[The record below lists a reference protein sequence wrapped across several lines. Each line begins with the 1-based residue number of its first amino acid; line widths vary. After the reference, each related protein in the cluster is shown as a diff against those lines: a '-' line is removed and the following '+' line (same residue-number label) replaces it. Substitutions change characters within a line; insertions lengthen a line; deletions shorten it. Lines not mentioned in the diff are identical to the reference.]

1 METLDRRTAGGIMKI
16 IKLIVLILVFA
27 ASIYAQNAQPNIVL
41 EGFDPVALIAG
52 KRIKGKP
59 AIYVV
64 QGRFK
69 YLFANAAN
77 KGKFEKDP
85 ALYGVQNNGECTFMP
100 GVPGDPD
107 LWEVYKGRTYLFGT
121 SMCKERFQ
129 LSPETI
135 LHSDKRKKIQVRNVA
150 IVLYNGVELLDWAG
164 PSEVFNVA
172 QTVDG
177 QNGFNVYTVAET
189 TEPIV
194 SQGFVKVTPQYAFA
208 TAPKPDI
215 VVFPGGNV
223 RNFQRSEMA
232 MAWAK
237 ATASEA
243 EIAMS
248 VCNGAFVLADSKL
261 LENKRVNTHWTA
273 IRQLRRQ
280 VPSATVLENVRFV
293 DNGQIVTTAGISAGI
308 DGALHVVERLMGNPA
323 AKLAAKAMEYNWK
336 PQTKGS
342 ANR

>member
-1 METLDRRTAGGIMKI
+1 MHQITRNVLIPVLIFFFTSFAGGQSPEPTV
-16 IKLIVLILVFA
+16 VL
-27 ASIYAQNAQPNIVL
+27 
-41 EGFDPVALIAG
+41 GGHDPVLLTQGREVRG
-52 KRIKGKP
+52 KTTISVAK
-59 AIYVV
+59 
-64 QGRFK
+64 GRFK
-69 YLFANAAN
+69 YLFANNAN
-77 KGKFEKDP
+77 KNKFEEAP
-85 ALYGVQNNGECTFMP
+85 ETYAVQNNGECTFMP

-107 LWEVYKGRTYLFGT
+107 LWEVYNGRTYLFGT

-135 LHSDKRKKIQVRNVA
+135 LHPEKRKKIQVRNVA
-150 IVLYNGVELLDWAG
+150 IVLYEGVELLDWAG
-164 PSEVFNVA
+164 PAEVFNVA

-177 QNGFNVYTVAET
+177 QSGFNVYTVAEKA
-189 TEPIV
+189 EPII
-194 SQGFVKVTPQYAFA
+194 SQGFVRVTPQHTFEN
-208 TAPKPDI
+208 APKPDI

-223 RNFQRSEMA
+223 RNFQRSQVA

-261 LENKRVNTHWTA
+261 LENKKVNTHWTV

-308 DGALHVVERLMGNPA
+308 DGALHVVERLMDTQS
-323 AKLAAKAMEYNWK
+323 AKLTAKAMEYNWR
-336 PQTKGS
+336 PATTKK
-342 ANR
+342 NDR

>member
-1 METLDRRTAGGIMKI
+1 MKFITLQI
-16 IKLIVLILVFA
+16 LILVVA
-27 ASIYAQNAQPNIVL
+27 TAIYAQSTQPSIVL
-41 EGFDPVALIAG
+41 GGFDPVALVAG
-52 KRIKGKP
+52 KKIKGKP
-59 AIYVV
+59 AIFIVD
-64 QGRFK
+64 GRFK
-69 YLFANAAN
+69 YLFANSAN
-77 KGKFEKDP
+77 KRKFENSP
-85 ALYGVQNNGECTFMP
+85 ATYGVQNKGECTFMP

-107 LWEVYKGRTYLFGT
+107 LWEVYKGRNYLFGT

-129 LSPETI
+129 LSPEAI
-135 LHSDKRKKIQVRNVA
+135 LHPEKRKKIQVRNVA
-150 IVLYNGVELLDWAG
+150 IVLYEGVELLDWAG
-164 PSEVFNVA
+164 PAEVFNVA

-177 QNGFNVYTVAET
+177 QSGFNVYTVAEKA
-189 TEPIV
+189 EPIV
-194 SQGFVKVTPQYAFA
+194 SQSFVKVIPQHTFA
-208 TAPKPDI
+208 NAPKPDI

-223 RNFQRSEMA
+223 RNFQRSEAA

-261 LENKRVNTHWTA
+261 LENKKVNTHWTA

-308 DGALHVVERLMGNPA
+308 DGALHVVERLMGTPA
-323 AKLAAKAMEYNWK
+323 AKLTAKAMEYNWL
-336 PQTKGS
+336 PATKGR
-342 ANR
+342 NKR

>member
-1 METLDRRTAGGIMKI
+1 MKI
-16 IKLIVLILVFA
+16 IKLHILILFFVTA
-27 ASIYAQNAQPNIVL
+27 LYTQDTQPTIVL
-41 EGFDPVALIAG
+41 EGFDSVALITG
-52 KRIKGKP
+52 KRIKGKHT
-59 AIYVV
+59 IYVV

-69 YLFANAAN
+69 YLFANATN
-77 KGKFEKDP
+77 KAKFEKDP
-85 ALYGVQNNGECTFMP
+85 PLYAVQNSGECTFMP

-107 LWEVYKGRTYLFGT
+107 LWEVYKGRNYLFGT

-135 LHSDKRKKIQVRNVA
+135 LHPEKRKKIQVRNVA
-150 IVLYNGVELLDWAG
+150 IVLYEGVELLDWAG
-164 PSEVFNVA
+164 PAEVFNVA

-177 QNGFNVYTVAET
+177 QSGFNVYTVAEKA
-189 TEPIV
+189 EPIV
-194 SQGFVKVTPQYAFA
+194 SQGFVKVTPQYTFEN
-208 TAPKPDI
+208 APKPDI
-215 VVFPGGNV
+215 VVFPGGSV
-223 RNFQRSEMA
+223 RNFQRSHAA

-261 LENKRVNTHWTA
+261 LENKNVNTHWTA

-308 DGALHVVERLMGNPA
+308 DGALHIVERLMGTQA
-323 AKLAAKAMEYNWK
+323 AKLTAKAMEYNWK
-336 PQTKGS
+336 PATIKK
-342 ANR
+342 NDR